1 MSVSRDVSE
10 KERLQKT
17 LELLN
22 KAALPLQKSR
32 TQEEIFAAT
41 AEELRGLNAHAV
53 FMLFNDQKKTGTIVY
68 AAGGEVL
75 KKMKGLNIP
84 LSDMEFPLDQGIYK
98 DLIKKKEE
106 VFLKNV
112 KDTIQKM
119 VPPDMYGLCERIVD
133 FLGIAHKRV
142 IVVPLVIREETR
154 GVLVV
159 ISAGITEDDTHSLRA
174 FANQVSLALENA
186 RHRKESQNRT
196 DELAEKLK
204 QQEMLRELN
213 TELFM
218 AQSQEEVLDAA
229 IKGIHHL
236 GKSFSNISL
245 LNNERTHAK
254 IVRFKVDKKLLKA
267 VEKIARTVI
276 PGWSLAEYEVPVWE
290 EDNIYHKF
298 FGAQIPLVT
307 SNVPVHG
314 HHVLKAELSDIY
326 AGFATRDYILQNTI
340 KVIAKMM
347 PHKSVMVFPL
357 RIGGK
362 TIGTLTVT
370 SRDVFTQD
378 DFELMNTVGEVI
390 SSALERVIQSE
401 KLKKTLDELRAVQ
414 NINTLLNTGASLEQI
429 LDHISSSIKEMYHYE
444 FAYPL
449 LLDPSRRYLTFT
461 YASVPPQLEKKINKS
476 LGVALKDFKYPITEN
491 FSLFQI
497 VTGKTCLIS
506 KGFDELA
513 GIMPD
518 DGFGSTVKKL
528 SSDLSKALGMKPG
541 ENSIMVAPLP
551 YGEETIGVLFVGHK
565 KQLSEKDFQQL
576 EYFLDQ
582 VGIAIAKAEVES
594 KLRQSLKDLR
604 ELDQMKSDFI
614 DIASHELRTPLT
626 TLKLYLEMMV
636 LEQYGHLSESLR
648 NRIQVMEEGV
658 SRLEEIINQTLVA
671 SKLLKNKLELKK
683 NPVSLVE
690 IATDVVNQLQ
700 PLWKTKNQ
708 NIFIENPPDLSPVEG
723 DKRALFTVIN
733 NLVDNALRY
742 SPNDT
747 EIFIKFAEHP
757 GEVECIVQ
765 DQGCGIPPE
774 HQEKI
779 FDEFYIVPSETEY
792 ARMDGRTGLGLFVA
806 KGIIEQHGGK
816 IWVESTPE
824 EGSVFHFVLHTAEG
838 S

>member
-53 FMLFNDQKKTGTIVY
+53 FMLFNDQKTAGKIVY
-68 AAGGEVL
+68 AAEREVL
-75 KKMKGLNIP
+75 KKMKGFNVPVSGL
-84 LSDMEFPLDQGIYK
+84 EFPLDQGIYK
-98 DLIKKKEE
+98 DLIKKKKE
-106 VFLKNV
+106 VYSKNV
-112 KDTIQKM
+112 KDAIQKM
-119 VPPDMYGLCERIVD
+119 VKPDRYELCERIVN
-133 FLGIAHKRV
+133 FLGITHKKV
-142 IVVPLVIREETR
+142 IIVPLVIHEDTR
-154 GVLVV
+154 GVLIV
-159 ISAGITEDDTHSLRA
+159 ISDDITEDDTQSLRA

-186 RHRKESQNRT
+186 RHRKESQSRT

-213 TELFM
+213 TELFL

-229 IKGIHHL
+229 IEGIHQL

-245 LNNERTHAK
+245 LNNERTHAR
-254 IVRFKVDKKLLKA
+254 IVRFKIDKKLLKA
-267 VEKIARTVI
+267 IEKVARTVI
-276 PGWSLAEYEVPVWE
+276 PGWSIAEYEVPVWE
-290 EDNIYHKF
+290 EDNIYYKF
-298 FGAQIPLVT
+298 FEAQIPLVT
-307 SNVPVHG
+307 SNVPVSG
-314 HHVLKAELSDIY
+314 HPVLKTELSDIY

-347 PHKSVMVFPL
+347 PYESVMVFPI
-357 RIGGK
+357 RIEGR

-370 SRDVFTQD
+370 SRDIFTQG
-378 DFELMNTVGEVI
+378 DFELMNTVGEVV

-414 NINTLLNTGASLEQI
+414 KINTLLNTGASLEQI
-429 LDHISSSIKEMYHYE
+429 LDHISSSIKEVYHYE

-461 YASVPPQLEKKINKS
+461 YASVPPQLEKKINKA
-476 LGVALKDFKYPITEN
+476 LGVALKDFRYPITEN

-497 VTGKTCLIS
+497 ITGKTCLIS
-506 KGFDELA
+506 KGFEELA
-513 GIMPD
+513 DTMPD

-541 ENSIMVAPLP
+541 ENSVMVAPLP
-551 YGEETIGVLFVGHK
+551 YREETIGVLFVGHK
-565 KQLSEKDFQQL
+565 QQLSEKDFQQL

-671 SKLLKNKLELKK
+671 SRLLKNKLELNK

-708 NIFIENPPDLSPVEG
+708 NIFIENPPDLSLVEG

-757 GEVECIVQ
+757 GEVECMVQ

-774 HQEKI
+774 HQGKV

-792 ARMDGRTGLGLFVA
+792 ARMDGRTGLGLFVT

-816 IWVESTPE
+816 IWVESTAG
-824 EGSVFHFVLHTAEG
+824 EGSVFHFALHTMEG

>member
-32 TQEEIFAAT
+32 TREEIFAAT

-53 FMLFNDQKKTGTIVY
+53 FMLFNDQKTAGKIVY
-68 AAGGEVL
+68 AAEREVL
-75 KKMKGLNIP
+75 KKMKGFNVPVSGL
-84 LSDMEFPLDQGIYK
+84 EFPLDQGIYK
-98 DLIKKKEE
+98 DLIKKKKE
-106 VFLKNV
+106 VYSKNV
-112 KDTIQKM
+112 KDAIQKM
-119 VPPDMYGLCERIVD
+119 VKPDRYELCERIVN
-133 FLGIAHKRV
+133 FLGITHKKV
-142 IVVPLVIREETR
+142 IIVPLVIHEDTR
-154 GVLVV
+154 GVLIV
-159 ISAGITEDDTHSLRA
+159 ISDDITEDDTQSLRA

-186 RHRKESQNRT
+186 RHRKESQSRT

-213 TELFM
+213 TELFL

-229 IKGIHHL
+229 IEGIHQL

-245 LNNERTHAK
+245 LNNERTHAR
-254 IVRFKVDKKLLKA
+254 IVRFKIDKKLLKA
-267 VEKIARTVI
+267 IEKVARTVI
-276 PGWSLAEYEVPVWE
+276 PGWSIAEYEVPVWE
-290 EDNIYHKF
+290 EDNIYYKF
-298 FGAQIPLVT
+298 FEAQIPLVT
-307 SNVPVHG
+307 SNVPVSG
-314 HHVLKAELSDIY
+314 HPVLKTELSDIY

-347 PHKSVMVFPL
+347 PYESVMVFPI
-357 RIGGK
+357 RIEGR

-370 SRDVFTQD
+370 SRDIFTQG
-378 DFELMNTVGEVI
+378 DFELMNTVGEVV

-414 NINTLLNTGASLEQI
+414 KINTLLNTGASLEQI
-429 LDHISSSIKEMYHYE
+429 LDHISSSIKEVYHYE

-461 YASVPPQLEKKINKS
+461 YASVPPQLEKKINKA
-476 LGVALKDFKYPITEN
+476 LGVALKDFRYPITEN

-497 VTGKTCLIS
+497 ITGKTCLIS
-506 KGFDELA
+506 KGFEELA
-513 GIMPD
+513 DTMPD

-541 ENSIMVAPLP
+541 ENSVMVAPLP
-551 YGEETIGVLFVGHK
+551 YREETIGVLFVGHK
-565 KQLSEKDFQQL
+565 QQLSEKDFQQL

-671 SKLLKNKLELKK
+671 SRLLKNKLELNK

-708 NIFIENPPDLSPVEG
+708 NIFIENPPDLSLVEG

-757 GEVECIVQ
+757 GEVECMVQ

-774 HQEKI
+774 HQGKV

-792 ARMDGRTGLGLFVA
+792 ARMDGRTGLGLFVT

-816 IWVESTPE
+816 IWVESTAG
-824 EGSVFHFVLHTAEG
+824 EGSVFHFALHTMEG